1 MSENNFKKKVN
12 RFMAHGSISHLLK
25 TPENLDFFL
34 ELLYLESGF
43 IIRSLP
49 NGS

>member
-1 MSENNFKKKVN
+1 MIIAIAIAMDVGDQT
-12 RFMAHGSISHLLK
+12 A
-25 TPENLDFFL
+25 FFFFFY
-34 ELLYLESGF
+34 LLYLELGF

>member
-1 MSENNFKKKVN
+1 MIIAIAIAMDVGDQT
-12 RFMAHGSISHLLK
+12 A
-25 TPENLDFFL
+25 FFFFY
-34 ELLYLESGF
+34 LLYLELGF

>member
-1 MSENNFKKKVN
+1 MWAGDVFVTVFAKFFRQERPNQLP
-12 RFMAHGSISHLLK
+12 RFC
-25 TPENLDFFL
+25 FFVF
-34 ELLYLESGF
+34 LESGF